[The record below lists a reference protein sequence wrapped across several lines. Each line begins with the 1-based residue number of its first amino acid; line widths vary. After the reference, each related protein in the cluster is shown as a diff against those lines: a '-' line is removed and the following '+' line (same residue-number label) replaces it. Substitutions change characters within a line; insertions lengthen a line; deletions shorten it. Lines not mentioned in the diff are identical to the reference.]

1 MALKAA
7 FIMMAPDGDP
17 LKHRASVKTGK
28 LELTTVVVSLFD
40 FDGAVDVCRSL
51 VRDEGTQALFL
62 CAYFSHE
69 EVARVAQAVGEKVPV
84 HVARSDV
91 PGAMKMGAIYM
102 TEGWFL
108 GRG

>member
-7 FIMMAPDGDP
+7 FIMLAPDGDP

-28 LELTTVVVSLFD
+28 LEITTVAVSLFD
-40 FDGAVDVCRSL
+40 FDEAVDVCRNL
-51 VRDEGTQALFL
+51 VRDEGIQALFL

-69 EVARVAQAVGEKVPV
+69 EVARVARAVSEKVPV
-84 HVARSDV
+84 HAARSDV
-91 PGAMKMGAIYM
+91 PGAMKMSAMYM

-108 GRG
+108 GRD